1 MSNHDQ
7 SPKLSTGHEN
17 QAMNS
22 DTNEYDTEG
31 YNRRKFLKAGAAGAA
46 GLAAAGMGVNT
57 AQAKSIIP
65 DQEKVWTNSTT
76 GRRVAILNDTALQI
90 GAPLAIELAKAG
102 HDLVIAQPEKGL
114 VKKLEA
120 LGSKV
125 VVVEGVEQH
134 GPNSETNPKHGQM
147 FVDAAMKHFGGFDS
161 AYFRT
166 AEHGGAD
173 ILNVTKEQLQ
183 LSFEGNFVAVVNALQ
198 AVLPPLMKAG
208 RGQVVFLT
216 SASAVRGPYDFI
228 PYVSLRAGANN
239 LIKCAAMTAA
249 EKGVCVNA
257 FGTNFL
263 NYPDA
268 VESYGG
274 KDKMAHVESKL
285 PIGRMGEPEEAAHM
299 AVALLDGKNMFTTG
313 QTIMIDGGYSAR
325 MDDIKFTKW

>member
-1 MSNHDQ
+1 MSTDNTGQD
-7 SPKLSTGHEN
+7 PKGI
-17 QAMNS
+17 
-22 DTNEYDTEG
+22 D
-31 YNRRKFLKAGAAGAA
+31 RRDILKAGAIGAA
-46 GLAAAGMGVNT
+46 GLAVAGLGANT
-57 AQAKSIIP
+57 AQAKNIIP
-65 DQEKVWTNSTT
+65 DQEKVWTNSNT

-114 VKKLEA
+114 VKKLEG

-125 VVVEGVEQH
+125 VVIEGVEQD
-134 GPNSETNPKHGQM
+134 GPNDETNPEHAKKL
-147 FVDAAMKHFGGFDS
+147 VDAAIKNFGGFDS

-166 AEHGGAD
+166 AAHGGAD

-183 LSFEGNFVAVVNALQ
+183 HSFESNFVAVVTALQ

-208 RGQVVFLT
+208 RGQVVILT
-216 SASAVRGPYDFI
+216 SASSVRGPYDFI

-239 LIKCAAMTAA
+239 LIQCAAMTAA

-268 VESYGG
+268 IKSYGG

-313 QTIMIDGGYSAR
+313 QSIMIDGGYSAR
-325 MDDIKFTKW
+325 MDDMKFSKW

>member
-1 MSNHDQ
+1 MS
-7 SPKLSTGHEN
+7 
-17 QAMNS
+17 S
-22 DTNEYDTEG
+22 DTKDVG
-31 YNRRKFLKAGAAGAA
+31 RRQFLKVGAGS
-46 GLAAAGMGVNT
+46 LAAVGLGAGT
-57 AQAKSIIP
+57 AQAQTVIP
-65 DQEKVWTNSTT
+65 DQEKLWTNSNT

-114 VKKLEA
+114 VKKLEG

-125 VVVEGVEQH
+125 VVIEGVEQD
-134 GPNSETNPKHGQM
+134 GPNDETNPEHAKKL
-147 FVDAAMKHFGGFDS
+147 VDAAIKNFGGFDS

-166 AEHGGAD
+166 ALHGGAD

-183 LSFEGNFVAVVNALQ
+183 KSFESNFVAVVSALQ

-208 RGQVVFLT
+208 RGQVVILT
-216 SASAVRGPYDFI
+216 SASSVAGPYDFI
-228 PYVSLRAGANN
+228 PYVPLRAGANK
-239 LIKCAAMTAA
+239 LIECAAMTAA

-268 VESYGG
+268 IKSYGG

-313 QTIMIDGGYSAR
+313 QSIMIDGGYSSR
-325 MDDIKFTKW
+325 MDDMKFSKW

>member
-1 MSNHDQ
+1 MSKDNTDLY
-7 SPKLSTGHEN
+7 SKDIG
-17 QAMNS
+17 
-22 DTNEYDTEG
+22 
-31 YNRRKFLKAGAAGAA
+31 RRDLLKAGAIGAA
-46 GLAAAGMGVNT
+46 GLAVAGLSAGT
-57 AQAKSIIP
+57 AQAKNIVP
-65 DQEKVWTNSTT
+65 DQEKLWTNSNT

-125 VVVEGVEQH
+125 IVIEGVEQD
-134 GPNSETNPKHGQM
+134 GPNDETNPEHAKKL
-147 FVDAAMKHFGGFDS
+147 VDAAIKNFGGFDS

-166 AEHGGAD
+166 ALHGGAD

-183 LSFEGNFVAVVNALQ
+183 KSFDTNFVAVVSILQ
-198 AVLPPLMKAG
+198 TVLPPLMKAG
-208 RGQVVFLT
+208 RGQVVILT
-216 SASAVRGPYDFI
+216 SASSVQGPYDFI

-239 LIKCAAMTAA
+239 LIECAAMTAA
-249 EKGVCVNA
+249 EKGVCLNA

-268 VESYGG
+268 IESYGG

-285 PIGRMGEPEEAAHM
+285 PVGRMGEPEEAAHL

-313 QTIMIDGGYSAR
+313 QSIMIDGGYSGR
-325 MDDIKFTKW
+325 MDDMKFTKW

>member
-1 MSNHDQ
+1 
-7 SPKLSTGHEN
+7 LSKDNTDLT
-17 QAMNS
+17 A
-22 DTNEYDTEG
+22 EG
-31 YNRRKFLKAGAAGAA
+31 IERRDLLKAGAIGAA
-46 GLAAAGMGVNT
+46 GLAVAGLSAGA
-57 AQAKSIIP
+57 AQARNIVP
-65 DQEKVWTNSTT
+65 DQEKIWTNSNT

-114 VKKLEA
+114 VKKLKR

-125 VVVEGVEQH
+125 VVIESVEQD
-134 GPNSETNPKHGQM
+134 GPNDETNPDHAKTL
-147 FVDAAMKHFGGFDS
+147 VDAAIKNFGGFDS

-166 AEHGGAD
+166 AAHGGAD

-183 LSFEGNFVAVVNALQ
+183 HSFESNFVAVVTALQ
-198 AVLPPLMKAG
+198 AVLPPLMEAG
-208 RGQVVFLT
+208 RGQVMILT
-216 SASAVRGPYDFI
+216 SASSVRGPYDFI
-228 PYVSLRAGANN
+228 PYISLRAAANN
-239 LIKCAAMTAA
+239 LIQCAAMTAA

-268 VESYGG
+268 IESYGG

-285 PIGRMGEPEEAAHM
+285 PIGRMGEPEEAAHL

-313 QTIMIDGGYSAR
+313 QSIMIDGGYSAR
-325 MDDIKFTKW
+325 MDDLKFSKW

>member
-1 MSNHDQ
+1 MSKDNTD
-7 SPKLSTGHEN
+7 L
-17 QAMNS
+17 NS
-22 DTNEYDTEG
+22 KGIE
-31 YNRRKFLKAGAAGAA
+31 RRDLLKAGAIGAA
-46 GLAAAGMGVNT
+46 GLAVAGLGANT
-57 AQAKSIIP
+57 AQAKNIVP
-65 DQEKVWTNSTT
+65 DQEKLWTNSNT

-102 HDLVIAQPEKGL
+102 HALVIAQPEKGL
-114 VKKLEA
+114 VKKLEG

-125 VVVEGVEQH
+125 VVIEGVEQD
-134 GPNSETNPKHGQM
+134 GPNDETNPEHAKKL
-147 FVDAAMKHFGGFDS
+147 VDAAIKNFGGFDS

-166 AEHGGAD
+166 AAHGGAD

-183 LSFEGNFVAVVNALQ
+183 HSFESNFVAGVSALQ

-208 RGQVVFLT
+208 RGQVVILT
-216 SASAVRGPYDFI
+216 SASSVRGPYDFI
-228 PYVSLRAGANN
+228 PYVSLRAAANN
-239 LIKCAAMTAA
+239 LIQCAAMTAA

-268 VESYGG
+268 IKSYGG

-313 QTIMIDGGYSAR
+313 QSIMIDGGYSSR
-325 MDDIKFTKW
+325 MDDMKFSKW

>member
-1 MSNHDQ
+1 MSTDN
-7 SPKLSTGHEN
+7 
-17 QAMNS
+17 
-22 DTNEYDTEG
+22 TNLDSKGIE
-31 YNRRKFLKAGAAGAA
+31 RRDLLKAGAIGAA
-46 GLAAAGMGVNT
+46 GLAAAGLSVNT
-57 AQAKSIIP
+57 AQAKNIVP
-65 DQEKVWTNSTT
+65 DQEKLWTNSNT

-102 HDLVIAQPEKGL
+102 HDLVIAQPEEGL
-114 VKKLEA
+114 VKKLEG

-125 VVVEGVEQH
+125 VVIEGVEQD
-134 GPNSETNPKHGQM
+134 GPNDETNPEHGKKL
-147 FVDAAMKHFGGFDS
+147 VDAAIKNFGGFDS

-166 AEHGGAD
+166 ALHGGAD

-183 LSFEGNFVAVVNALQ
+183 KSFESNFVAVVSALQ

-208 RGQVVFLT
+208 QGQVVILT
-216 SASAVRGPYDFI
+216 SASSVRGPYDFI

-239 LIKCAAMTAA
+239 LIQCAAMTAA

-268 VESYGG
+268 IKSYGG

-313 QTIMIDGGYSAR
+313 QSIMIDGGYSSR
-325 MDDIKFTKW
+325 MDDMKFSKW

>member
-1 MSNHDQ
+1 MSNQDQ
-7 SPKLSTGHEN
+7 PGKFSGKQDPTVD
-17 QAMNS
+17 S
-22 DTNEYDTEG
+22 DINEPDAHG
-31 YNRRKFLKAGAAGAA
+31 FDRRKFLVAGAAGAA
-46 GLAAAGMGVNT
+46 GIAATGLGMNT
-57 AQAKSIIP
+57 AQAKTIIP
-65 DQEKVWTNSTT
+65 DQEKLWTNSNT

-114 VKKLEA
+114 VKKLEG

-125 VVVEGVEQH
+125 VVVEGIEQD
-134 GPNSETNPKHGQM
+134 GPNDETNPDHAKKL
-147 FVDAAMKHFGGFDS
+147 VDAAIKNFGGFDS

-166 AEHGGAD
+166 AAHGGAD

-183 LSFEGNFVAVVNALQ
+183 HSFEANFVAVVSALQ

-208 RGQVVFLT
+208 QGQVVILT
-216 SASAVRGPYDFI
+216 SASSVRGPYDFI
-228 PYVSLRAGANN
+228 PYVSLRAAANN
-239 LIKCAAMTAA
+239 LIQCAAMPAA

-257 FGTNFL
+257 FGTNYL

-268 VESYGG
+268 IESYGG

-313 QTIMIDGGYSAR
+313 QSIMIDGGYSAR
-325 MDDIKFTKW
+325 MDDLKFTKW

>member
-1 MSNHDQ
+1 MSTDNTGQD
-7 SPKLSTGHEN
+7 PKGI
-17 QAMNS
+17 
-22 DTNEYDTEG
+22 D
-31 YNRRKFLKAGAAGAA
+31 RRDILKAGAIGAA
-46 GLAAAGMGVNT
+46 GLAAAGLSVNT
-57 AQAKSIIP
+57 AQAKNIVP
-65 DQEKVWTNSTT
+65 DQEKLWTNSNT

-114 VKKLEA
+114 VKKLKG

-125 VVVEGVEQH
+125 VVIEGVEQD
-134 GPNSETNPKHGQM
+134 GPNDETNPNHAKKL
-147 FVDAAMKHFGGFDS
+147 VDAAIKNFGGFDS

-166 AEHGGAD
+166 AAHGGAD

-183 LSFEGNFVAVVNALQ
+183 KSFESNFVAVVSALQ

-208 RGQVVFLT
+208 RGQVVILT
-216 SASAVRGPYDFI
+216 SASSVRGPYDFI

-268 VESYGG
+268 IKSYGG

-285 PIGRMGEPEEAAHM
+285 PIGRMGEPEEAAHL

-313 QTIMIDGGYSAR
+313 QSIMIDGGYSAR
-325 MDDIKFTKW
+325 MDDMKFSKW

>member
-1 MSNHDQ
+1 MSKDNTDLD
-7 SPKLSTGHEN
+7 SKGI
-17 QAMNS
+17 
-22 DTNEYDTEG
+22 D
-31 YNRRKFLKAGAAGAA
+31 RRDILKAGAIGAA
-46 GLAAAGMGVNT
+46 GLAVAGLGANT
-57 AQAKSIIP
+57 AQAKNIIP
-65 DQEKVWTNSTT
+65 DQEKVWTNSNT

-114 VKKLEA
+114 VKKLEG

-125 VVVEGVEQH
+125 VVIEGVEQD
-134 GPNSETNPKHGQM
+134 GPNDETNPEHAKKL
-147 FVDAAMKHFGGFDS
+147 VDAAIKNFGGFDS

-166 AEHGGAD
+166 AAHGGAD

-183 LSFEGNFVAVVNALQ
+183 HSFESNFVAVVTALQ

-208 RGQVVFLT
+208 RGQVVILT
-216 SASAVRGPYDFI
+216 SASSVRGPYDFI

-268 VESYGG
+268 IKSYGG

-313 QTIMIDGGYSAR
+313 QSIMIDGGYSAR
-325 MDDIKFTKW
+325 MDDMKFSKW